1 MGGESSRRLRG
12 NPSRLGSFACC
23 KEKRHRGRSTE
34 QTAFGNFALPSDTYV
49 QPRRLQR
56 QLRDIDSHLGQPQ
69 PAPPGCSWG
78 TRVGTALSL
87 RGILGRLG
95 FHWPNKNPCAGTAPT
110 GNIWCM
116 EGTGSS
122 CTRTGGSPQLD
133 TAVCQFIWIK
143 NQSPVSHRGLGNTR
157 CKRTECFLSRQLS
170 DFPRDLSLLCSGVAR
185 ILAEQSR

>member
-1 MGGESSRRLRG
+1 MPAARRNAIVAGARSRRPLG
-12 NPSRLGSFACC
+12 TSLSPATLTFNPVGFNASSVTSTPTWGSL
-23 KEKRHRGRSTE
+23 S
-34 QTAFGNFALPSDTYV
+34 P
-49 QPRRLQR
+49 P
-56 QLRDIDSHLGQPQ
+56 
-69 PAPPGCSWG
+69 PPGCSWG

>member
-1 MGGESSRRLRG
+1 MRQLCLLQGET
-12 NPSRLGSFACC
+12 PSCPEHGADGLW
-23 KEKRHRGRSTE
+23 ELT
-34 QTAFGNFALPSDTYV
+34 ALPSDTYL
-49 QPRRLQR
+49 QPHKLQC
-56 QLRDIDSHLGQPQ
+56 QLRDTWGSLS
-69 PAPPGCSWG
+69 PPPRCSWG

-87 RGILGRLG
+87 CGILGRLG
-95 FHWPNKNPCAGTAPT
+95 FHWPNKNPCAGMTPT

-143 NQSPVSHRGLGNTR
+143 NETPVSHWGLRNTQ

-170 DFPRDLSLLCSGVAR
+170 VFPQDLFLLFSGVAR